1 MTYTRGTGHTG
12 RGRQMARGAAAG
24 TLTGALVVAAGWLC
38 PEASA
43 APATPAP
50 EVPPAV
56 TATTLADGD
65 RLEVL
70 PGEGATQPGF
80 RIVSQDGG
88 PAGRYAYALSGDE
101 LTVLPTGR
109 TGRTTPTRTDL
120 EPRPEQTGGRSGPSA
135 GESGRLAGL
144 SSAPRG
150 GTAGSAA
157 TATYP
162 VTFSVA
168 NSLQDTSSIMRV
180 WDSTTWQP
188 YDVETDQ
195 FALRG
200 TASLPPGNYFALTV
214 YGSYNQP
221 DYLLAKSFKVT
232 SAAVKVVFDQAGAKE
247 TGIRTDDAS
256 VTRTTAAVSASLP
269 NGQSIGY
276 AGGGRSKVFVTPF
289 IASGSALHIH
299 EVQGRKG
306 ATPQRPSPV
315 RYDLSHTFERTVPAD
330 PVAQVRQAD
339 LAETELT
346 VRGGGQ
352 YRSGFLQTVPNTPYG
367 GGVYLSA
374 PVPVAGFLTEYVTP
388 GRTFSRIAGYGT
400 HTFELPDRTLQK
412 GVNRGETVGR
422 APYAPTGGKKYVASR
437 LRDDLTLYGPFSVS
451 DSDGAYGRDAGAT
464 QSYRLSANGET
475 VTEVAGKPA
484 QSPVALKLPPGQGT
498 YELVRT
504 VTRDGETPFSRLS
517 DKLISEWSFTSGTTT
532 TRTDLGLPDIG
543 FRVSGLGL
551 RNETGPTPSRV
562 VATVNAPDG
571 TPRLRGLEFSVDGGT
586 TWTPIPVAGSSATA
600 EGEVPVTQNTR
611 YVSLRATGSDE
622 RTGTTVRQT
631 VSRAFAGPAG
641 VALPPR
647 TAGAT
652 AVSGVTVNEN
662 KPLVLD
668 GHAHGSSAMFPVQF
682 TATDPSGIAGGSF
695 LLYQGAYNKPDA
707 VLADGM
713 AHCRPVDATT
723 STCSGQVSLAPHTEL
738 GDNALAGVWKVA
750 VAAHANDGQGVADQ
764 QEAGAFRMMR
774 KAVLAAADATPEPV
788 TAGGDLTVTSRL
800 TASDWTDEGYAAFA
814 GQPVTLQFRQTGTTA
829 WSDVRTVTSGADGS
843 VTTTLRAWK
852 NGDWRWTFAATPAAT
867 AASSA
872 ADYVEVK

>member
-56 TATTLADGD
+56 TATTLADGG

-88 PAGRYAYALSGDE
+88 TAGRYAYALSGDE

-109 TGRTTPTRTDL
+109 TGRTTPTRADL
-120 EPRPEQTGGRSGPSA
+120 EPRSEQTAGRPPGP
-135 GESGRLAGL
+135 SGRLAGL

-162 VTFSVA
+162 VAFSVA

>member
-1 MTYTRGTGHTG
+1 MTHIRSTGHTG
-12 RGRQMARGAAAG
+12 RGRQTARGAAAG
-24 TLTGALVVAAGWLC
+24 TVTGALVAAAALLSPG
-38 PEASA
+38 AAA
-43 APATPAP
+43 APAAPAP

-56 TATTLADGD
+56 TATTLADGE

-70 PGEGATQPGF
+70 PGGGAATQPGF

-109 TGRTTPTRTDL
+109 TGRTTPTRADL
-120 EPRPEQTGGRSGPSA
+120 DPRSEQTGGRPGP
-135 GESGRLAGL
+135 SGRLAGP

-157 TATYP
+157 AATYP

-168 NSLQDTSSIMRV
+168 NSVQEAGSLMRV
-180 WDSTTWQP
+180 WNSTTWQP
-188 YDVETDQ
+188 YDVETEQ

-214 YGSYNQP
+214 YGSYDRPN
-221 DYLLAKSFKVT
+221 YLLAKSFKVT
-232 SAAVKVVFDQAGAKE
+232 SAAVKVTFDQAGAKE
-247 TGIRTDDAS
+247 TGIRTDDGS

-269 NGQSIGY
+269 NGQIMGY
-276 AGGGRSKVFVTPF
+276 AGGGRSQVFVTPF

-306 ATPQRPSPV
+306 ASRQRPSPV
-315 RYDLSHTFERTVPAD
+315 RYDLSHTFERAVPAD
-330 PVAQVRQAD
+330 PVAKVRQAD

-367 GGVYLSA
+367 GVYLSSN
-374 PVPVAGFLTEYVTP
+374 VPVAGFLTEYVTP
-388 GRTFSRIAGYGT
+388 GLSFSRIAGYGT
-400 HTFELPDRTLQK
+400 HTFQLPDRTLQQ
-412 GVNRGETVGR
+412 GVNRGESVGR
-422 APYAPTGGKKYVASR
+422 APYAPTGGKKYAASR
-437 LRDDLTLYGPFSVS
+437 LRDDLVLYGPFSFS
-451 DSDGAYGRDAGAT
+451 DSDGAFGRDAGAT
-464 QSYRLSANGET
+464 QSYRLSTDGET
-475 VTEVAGKPA
+475 VTEVTGKPA
-484 QSPVALKLPPGQGT
+484 QSSVSLKLPPGRKT

-517 DKLISEWSFTSGTTT
+517 DKLISEWGFTSGTTT

-562 VATVNAPDG
+562 IATVNAPDG

-586 TWTPIPVAGSSATA
+586 TWTPIPVEGTSATA
-600 EGEVPVTQNTR
+600 EGEVPVPQNTR

-647 TAGAT
+647 TVGAT

-668 GHAHGSSAMFPVQF
+668 GLAHGSSAVFPVEF

-707 VLADGM
+707 VLADGT

-723 STCSGQVSLAPHTEL
+723 STCSGLVSLAPHTEL

-774 KAVLAAADATPEPV
+774 KAVLAAADAAPEPV

-800 TASDWTDEGYAAFA
+800 TASDWTDEGYAAYA
-814 GQPVTLQFRQTGTTA
+814 GQPVTLQFRQSGTTA

-852 NGDWRWTFAATPAAT
+852 NGDWRWAFAANPAAT

>member
-1 MTYTRGTGHTG
+1 MTYTRGAGHTG
-12 RGRQMARGAAAG
+12 RGRQIARGAAAG
-24 TLTGALVVAAGWLC
+24 TVTGALVAAAGWLC

-43 APATPAP
+43 VPAAPAPGA
-50 EVPPAV
+50 PPAV
-56 TATTLADGD
+56 TATPLADGD
-65 RLEVL
+65 RLELL
-70 PGEGATQPGF
+70 PGDGAAKPGF

-88 PAGRYAYALSGDE
+88 PAGRYAYALSNDE

-120 EPRPEQTGGRSGPSA
+120 EPRSEQTGGRSGPSA
-135 GESGRLAGL
+135 EGPGRLAGP

-157 TATYP
+157 AATYP

-168 NSLQDTSSIMRV
+168 NSVQETGSLMRV

-188 YDVETDQ
+188 YDVETEH

-214 YGSYNQP
+214 YGSYGRPN
-221 DYLLAKSFKVT
+221 YLLAKSFKVT
-232 SAAVKVVFDQAGAKE
+232 SAAVKVTFDQAGAKE
-247 TGIRTDDAS
+247 TGIRTDDGS

-276 AGGGRSKVFVTPF
+276 AGSGRSQVFVTPF

-306 ATPQRPSPV
+306 ATRQRPSPV

-346 VRGGGQ
+346 VHGGGQ

-374 PVPVAGFLTEYVTP
+374 PVPAAGFLTEYVTP
-388 GRTFSRIAGYGT
+388 GRAFSRIAGYGT
-400 HTFELPDRTLQK
+400 HTFELPDRTLQQ
-412 GVNRGETVGR
+412 GVHRGESVGR

-437 LRDDLTLYGPFSVS
+437 LRDELVLYGPFSVS
-451 DSDGAYGRDAGAT
+451 DSDGAFGRDRGAT
-464 QSYRLSANGET
+464 QSYRLSADGET
-475 VTEVAGKPA
+475 VTEVTGKPA
-484 QSPVALKLPPGQGT
+484 QSPVSLELPPGQGA

-562 VATVNAPDG
+562 IATVNAPDG

-586 TWTPIPVAGSSATA
+586 TWTPIPVVGSSATA
-600 EGEVPVTQNTR
+600 EGEVPVPQNTR

-641 VALPPR
+641 VTLPPR

-652 AVSGVTVNEN
+652 NVSGVTVNEN

-668 GHAHGSSAMFPVQF
+668 GLAHGSSAVFPVQF

-707 VLADGM
+707 VLADGT

-723 STCSGQVSLAPHTEL
+723 STCSGLVSLAPHTEL

-750 VAAHANDGQGVADQ
+750 VAAHANDGQGMADQ

-800 TASDWTDEGYAAFA
+800 TASDWTDEGYAAYA

-843 VTTTLRAWK
+843 VTTTLKAWK
-852 NGDWRWTFAATPAAT
+852 NGDWRWAFAANPAAT

>member
-1 MTYTRGTGHTG
+1 MTYTRSTGHTG

-24 TLTGALVVAAGWLC
+24 AMTGALVAAAAVLG
-38 PEASA
+38 PGAEATPA
-43 APATPAP
+43 APAP

-56 TATTLADGD
+56 TATKLADGE

-109 TGRTTPTRTDL
+109 TGRTTATRTDL
-120 EPRPEQTGGRSGPSA
+120 EPLPKQTGGRSGPSA
-135 GESGRLAGL
+135 EKSGRLAGP
-144 SSAPRG
+144 SSAPRSG
-150 GTAGSAA
+150 MAGSAA
-157 TATYP
+157 AATYP

-168 NSLQDTSSIMRV
+168 NSVQETGSLMRV

-188 YDVETDQ
+188 YDIETEQ

-214 YGSYNQP
+214 YGSYDRPN
-221 DYLLAKSFKVT
+221 YLLAKSFKVT
-232 SAAVKVVFDQAGAKE
+232 SAAVKVTFDQAGAKE
-247 TGIRTDDAS
+247 TGIRTDDGS

-269 NGQSIGY
+269 NGQIMGY
-276 AGGGRSKVFVTPF
+276 AGGGRSQVFVTPF

-306 ATPQRPSPV
+306 ATRQRPSPV

-330 PVAQVRQAD
+330 PVAEVRQAD

-367 GGVYLSA
+367 GVYLSSN
-374 PVPVAGFLTEYVTP
+374 VPVAGFLTEYVTP
-388 GRTFSRIAGYGT
+388 GQSFSRIAGYGT
-400 HTFELPDRTLQK
+400 HTFELPDRTLQQ
-412 GVNRGETVGR
+412 GVHRGESVGR

-437 LRDDLTLYGPFSVS
+437 LRDELVLYGPFSVS
-451 DSDGAYGRDAGAT
+451 DSDGAFGRDAGAT
-464 QSYRLSANGET
+464 QSYRLSADGET
-475 VTEVAGKPA
+475 VTEVTGKPA
-484 QSPVALKLPPGQGT
+484 QSPVSLQLPSGQGT

-562 VATVNAPDG
+562 IATVNAPDG

-586 TWTPIPVAGSSATA
+586 TWTPIPVEGSSATA
-600 EGEVPVTQNTR
+600 EGEVPVPQNTR

-641 VALPPR
+641 VTLPPR
-647 TAGAT
+647 TTGAT

-668 GHAHGSSAMFPVQF
+668 GLARGSSAVFPVQF

-707 VLADGM
+707 VLADGT

-723 STCSGQVSLAPHTEL
+723 STCSGLVSLAPHTEL

-814 GQPVTLQFRQTGTTA
+814 GQPVTLQFRQSGTTA

-852 NGDWRWTFAATPAAT
+852 NGDWRWAFAATPAAT

>member
-1 MTYTRGTGHTG
+1 MTHTRSTGHTG
-12 RGRQMARGAAAG
+12 RKRQSARGAAAG
-24 TLTGALVVAAGWLC
+24 TVTGALIAAAALLG
-38 PEASA
+38 PGATA
-43 APATPAP
+43 APAPAP
-50 EVPPAV
+50 DVPPAV
-56 TATTLADGD
+56 TAATLADGEQ
-65 RLEVL
+65 LEVV
-70 PGEGATQPGF
+70 PGEGSTQPGF

-109 TGRTTPTRTDL
+109 TGRTTATRTTLD
-120 EPRPEQTGGRSGPSA
+120 PRSEQPKGRSGPSA
-135 GESGRLAGL
+135 DESGRMAAP
-144 SSAPRG
+144 SSAPRS

-162 VTFSVA
+162 VDFSVA
-168 NSLQDTSSIMRV
+168 NSLQDNSSIMRV

-188 YDVETDQ
+188 YDVETEQ

-214 YGSYNQP
+214 YGGYDRPN
-221 DYLLAKSFKVT
+221 YLLAKSFKVT

-256 VTRTTAAVSASLP
+256 VTRKTAAVSASLP

-276 AGGGRSKVFVTPF
+276 AGGGRSRVFVTPF
-289 IASGSALHIH
+289 IASGTALHIH

-315 RYDLSHTFERTVPAD
+315 RYDLSHTFERAVPAD

-346 VRGGGQ
+346 LRGGGQ
-352 YRSGFLQTVPNTPYG
+352 YRSGFLETVAKAPHG
-367 GGVYLSA
+367 GGVFLSA
-374 PVPVAGFLTEYVTP
+374 PIPVAGFLTEYVTP
-388 GRTFSRIAGYGT
+388 GKTFSRIAGYGT

-412 GVNRGETVGR
+412 GIHRGETVGR
-422 APYAPTGGKKYVASR
+422 APYAPTGGEKYAASR
-437 LRDDLTLYGPFSVS
+437 LGDNLVLYGPFSVS
-451 DSDGAYGRDAGAT
+451 DSDGVFGRDSGAT
-464 QSYRLSANGET
+464 QSYRLSAAGET
-475 VTEVAGKPA
+475 VTEVTGKPA
-484 QSPVALKLPPGQGT
+484 QSPVTLKLPPGQGA

-551 RNETGPTPSRV
+551 RNETGPMPSRV

-586 TWTPIPVAGSSATA
+586 TWTQIPFEGTSATA
-600 EGEVPVTQNTR
+600 EGEVPVPRDTR

-622 RTGTTVRQT
+622 RTGATVRQT

-641 VALPPR
+641 VTLPPE
-647 TAGAT
+647 TTGET
-652 AVSGVTVNEN
+652 AVSGVTVNGN

-668 GHAHGSSAMFPVQF
+668 GLAYGSSTMFPVQF
-682 TATDPSGIAGGSF
+682 TATDPSGIAGSSF
-695 LLYQGAYNKPDA
+695 ILYQGAYSEPDA
-707 VLADGM
+707 VLTGGTAY
-713 AHCRPVDATT
+713 CRPVDATT
-723 STCSGQVSLAPHTEL
+723 STCSGQVSLAPHMEL
-738 GDNALAGVWKVA
+738 GDNTVAGVWKVA
-750 VAAHANDGQGVADQ
+750 VAARAGDGRSVADQ

-800 TASDWTDEGYAAFA
+800 TASDWTDDGYAAYA
-814 GQPVTLQFRQTGTTA
+814 GQPVTLQFRQAGTTA

-852 NGDWRWTFAATPAAT
+852 NGDWRWAFAATPAAT